1 VLVVWVFVWQNFFP
15 HPMSQ
20 YLLPIAVIAV
30 ATTITESLPYSD
42 VDNIT
47 VPLVSSLLGLFIF

>member
-1 VLVVWVFVWQNFFP
+1 
-15 HPMSQ
+15 MSQ